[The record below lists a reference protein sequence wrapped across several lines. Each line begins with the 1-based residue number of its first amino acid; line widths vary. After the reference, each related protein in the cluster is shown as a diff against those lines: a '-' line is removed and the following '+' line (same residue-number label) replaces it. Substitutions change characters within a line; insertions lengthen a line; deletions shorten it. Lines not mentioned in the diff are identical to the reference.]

1 MIFSL
6 TTLGTASALPTV
18 DRFPSAHVLN
28 VHERLFLIDCGEGCQ
43 MQLRRYGFSFLKIN
57 EIFISHVHG
66 DHVFG
71 IYGLLSTMSLLGRS
85 ADLFIYA
92 PADFGPVLDSLIQQ
106 FGTQFKYKIVHIAV
120 SGRAPEVIFETKSS
134 EVLSFPLNHRTG
146 CYGYLFR
153 EKMPRRNIHKYLIE
167 KHSLTL
173 AEIARLKDGEDIA
186 REDGELLKSDVITY
200 LPYKPRSF
208 AYCSDTAPFK
218 KLREYVEGVDLLYHE
233 STFLQETEKVAALT
247 MHSTAGQAAQLA
259 LEAGVGKLVIGHFS
273 SRYKNS
279 SLYENEA
286 REIFP
291 ETYAAREGARF
302 EIPLS
307 WHGS

>member
-43 MQLRRYGFSFLKIN
+43 MQLRRYGISFLKIN

-92 PADFGPVLDSLIQQ
+92 PSDFGPILKSLTEQ
-106 FGTQFKYKIVHIAV
+106 FGSQFKYNIVHVPV
-120 SGRAPEVIFETKSS
+120 SGKEPKLIFETKSS

-153 EKMPRRNIHKYLIE
+153 EKQPRRNIHKYLIE
-167 KHSLTL
+167 KHSLSL
-173 AEIARLKDGEDIA
+173 SEIARLKDGDDIE
-186 REDGELLKSDVITY
+186 RPDGEILRSDIMTY
-200 LPYKPRSF
+200 LPYRPRSF
-208 AYCSDTAPFK
+208 AYCSDTAPFP
-218 KLREYVEGVDLLYHE
+218 KLREFVSGVDLLYHE
-233 STFLQETEKVAALT
+233 ATFLQETEKVAALT
-247 MHSTAGQAAQLA
+247 LHSTARQAALLA
-259 LEAGVGKLVIGHFS
+259 MEAGAGKLVIGHFS

-279 SLYENEA
+279 AMYENEA
-286 REIFP
+286 REVFP
-291 ETYAAREGARF
+291 ETYAAREGAVF

-307 WHGS
+307 GHGS

>member
-92 PADFGPVLDSLIQQ
+92 PTDFGSVLDSLIQQ

-173 AEIARLKDGEDIA
+173 AEIARLKDGEDIE

-247 MHSTAGQAAQLA
+247 MHSTAAQAAQLA

-291 ETYAAREGARF
+291 ETYAAREGVRF

-307 WHGS
+307 GHGS